1 MDLWTIIG
9 FGLLFWLAYK
19 VGLYVE
25 HKMKARL
32 KALQGQA
39 DAPPDSERKP

>member
-9 FGLLFWLAYK
+9 FGLLFWIAYK

-25 HKMKARL
+25 RKMKMRL
-32 KALQGQA
+32 KALQAQA
-39 DAPPDSERKP
+39 DAQPDSERGP